1 MVVIWGIKMKKY
13 IKISQSE
20 KFVMDEIWKCDRMV
34 TVSDMVSILNSKG
47 ENWAYQTV
55 ATFLK
60 RLEGKGFIVSS
71 KKSNVLYYCPLISKE
86 EYEGLEAKNFV
97 NNSFG
102 GSLKKFL
109 AAFSSDDKLSGKDL
123 NDLKE
128 WFKDVDNK

>member
-1 MVVIWGIKMKKY
+1 MKKY

-47 ENWAYQTV
+47 ENWAYQSV

-60 RLEGKGFIVSS
+60 RLEGKGLIVSS
-71 KKSNVLYYCPLISKE
+71 KKSNVVYYCPLKSKE
-86 EYEGLEAKNFV
+86 EYESLEAKNFV

>member
-1 MVVIWGIKMKKY
+1 MKKY

-34 TVSDMVSILNSKG
+34 TISDMVSILNSKG

-60 RLEGKGFIVSS
+60 RLETKGIIVSS

-86 EYEGLEAKNFV
+86 EYESLEAKNFV
-97 NNSFG
+97 NKSFG

>member
-1 MVVIWGIKMKKY
+1 MKKY

-60 RLEGKGFIVSS
+60 RLETKGIIVSS

-86 EYEGLEAKNFV
+86 EYESLEAKNFV
-97 NNSFG
+97 NKSFG

>member
-1 MVVIWGIKMKKY
+1 MKKY

-60 RLEGKGFIVSS
+60 RLEGKGLIVSS

-109 AAFSSDDKLSGKDL
+109 A
-123 NDLKE
+123 N
-128 WFKDVDNK
+128 

>member
-60 RLEGKGFIVSS
+60 RLEGKGLIDST
-71 KKSNVLYYCPLISKE
+71 KKSNVLYYYPLISRQ
-86 EYEGLEAKNFV
+86 EYKNIEAKSFV

-109 AAFSSDDKLSGKDL
+109 TAFSNDDKLSNKDL
-123 NDLKE
+123 DDLKE

>member
-1 MVVIWGIKMKKY
+1 MKKY

-34 TVSDMVSILNSKG
+34 TISDMVSILNSKG

-60 RLEGKGFIVSS
+60 RLETKGIIVSS

-86 EYEGLEAKNFV
+86 EYGSLEAKNFV
-97 NNSFG
+97 NKSFG

>member
-1 MVVIWGIKMKKY
+1 MKKY

-34 TVSDMVSILNSKG
+34 TISDMVSILNSKS

-60 RLEGKGFIVSS
+60 RLETKGIIVSS

-86 EYEGLEAKNFV
+86 EYESLEAKNFV
-97 NNSFG
+97 NKSFG

>member
-1 MVVIWGIKMKKY
+1 MKKY

-60 RLEGKGFIVSS
+60 RLEGKGLIVSS

-86 EYEGLEAKNFV
+86 EYECLEAKNFV

>member
-1 MVVIWGIKMKKY
+1 M
-13 IKISQSE
+13 
-20 KFVMDEIWKCDRMV
+20 
-34 TVSDMVSILNSKG
+34 
-47 ENWAYQTV
+47 

-60 RLEGKGFIVSS
+60 RLEGKGLIVSS

>member
-1 MVVIWGIKMKKY
+1 MKKY

-34 TVSDMVSILNSKG
+34 TISDMVSILNSKG

-60 RLEGKGFIVSS
+60 RLETKGIIVSS

-86 EYEGLEAKNFV
+86 EYESLEAKNFV
-97 NNSFG
+97 NKGFG

>member
-34 TVSDMVSILNSKG
+34 TISDMVSILNSKG

-60 RLEGKGFIVSS
+60 RLETKGIIVSS

-86 EYEGLEAKNFV
+86 EYESLEAKNFV
-97 NNSFG
+97 NKSFG

>member
-1 MVVIWGIKMKKY
+1 MVVNRGALMKNY
-13 IKISQSE
+13 NKISGSE
-20 KFVMDEIWKCDRMV
+20 MTVMNELWNCDKMI

-47 ENWAYQTV
+47 ESWAYQTV

-60 RLEGKGFIVSS
+60 RLEGKGLIDST
-71 KKSNVLYYCPLISKE
+71 KKSNVLYYYPLISRQ
-86 EYEGLEAKNFV
+86 EYKNIEAKSFV

-109 AAFSSDDKLSGKDL
+109 TAFSNDDKLSNKDL
-123 NDLKE
+123 DDLKE

>member
-1 MVVIWGIKMKKY
+1 MKKY

-60 RLEGKGFIVSS
+60 RLEGKGLIVSS

-86 EYEGLEAKNFV
+86 EYESLEAKNFV